1 MEKSVQQISDEN
13 FSLKESMN
21 GNFFRIIEK
30 IYPNV
35 KDMTYAEFKKLMR
48 KKDSV
53 KVHTLCKAMRIS
65 LKRLAEK
72 PMD

>member
-1 MEKSVQQISDEN
+1 MEKSVQQISEEN
-13 FSLKESMN
+13 LSLKESLN

-35 KDMTYAEFKKLMR
+35 KNMSYVEFKKLMR

-53 KVHTLCKAMRIS
+53 KIETLCKSIRIGV
-65 LKRLAEK
+65 KRLAEK
-72 PMD
+72 PIN